1 MNLFQEAMANERAD
15 GRIGRTSRAEVHLL
29 QLGAAQNPWEERVFS
44 LARAAFTRAAGSQFG
59 AYEYHYAE
67 GMLDAVAVRRLQE
80 ELEALA
86 KPK

>member
-1 MNLFQEAMANERAD
+1 MNLFEGAMETERAD
-15 GRIGRTSRAEVHLL
+15 GRIGRTSRAEVYLL

-44 LARAAFTRAAGSQFG
+44 LAVAAFTRAAGSQFG
-59 AYEYHYAE
+59 EYDYHYAE

>member
-44 LARAAFTRAAGSQFG
+44 LARAAFTRAAGSPFG
-59 AYEYHYAE
+59 EYDYHYAE